1 MAGNKNSGRRPVAPE
16 DKKQIHL
23 GVRVTPV
30 MYAKI
35 KKAAKGEG
43 RTIIGWIRRTL
54 DQGLAAVKN

>member
-1 MAGNKNSGRRPVAPE
+1 MAGNKNSGRKKVAPE
-16 DKKQIHL
+16 DQKQVHL